1 MGVGAP
7 PPAFPCFVF
16 RALITVLSSELPNE
30 AVWISCCSGFP
41 RPLKG
46 QHRTRSG
53 PGWNIDHSGEG
64 EHRGAIPRLSLNAK
78 GSDKGLVQYFLAAL
92 TPSMR
97 TCSEVLIPEAGASE
111 LCSLVRAW
119 DEREEEARRPG
130 PRRKSW

>member
-1 MGVGAP
+1 MEAGAP

-53 PGWNIDHSGEG
+53 PGWDTDHSCEG
-64 EHRGAIPRLSLNAK
+64 EHRGAIPGLSLIAK
-78 GSDKGLVQYFLAAL
+78 GRDEGLVQYFLAAL
-92 TPSMR
+92 TPSVSTR
-97 TCSEVLIPEAGASE
+97 SEVLVPEAGALE

-119 DEREEEARRPG
+119 VKGRRRQG
-130 PRRKSW
+130 GEG